1 MVQKKSGKK
10 SAFIKAGF
18 FKKKIRL
25 KIRIKIPG
33 GKIKSRAAGFDGF
46 GEVKSKKSRLKI
58 RFSKRL

>member
-1 MVQKKSGKK
+1 MVQNKSGKIRFYK
-10 SAFIKAGF
+10 SGF
-18 FKKKIRL
+18 FKKNIRL
-25 KIRIKIPG
+25 KSRIKIPG